1 MVLESLALPQ
11 SPGVRATILL
21 TLGELAP
28 FLPSN
33 FHIEWSSM
41 EWSFTGHLVKSVEL
55 SGLSNF
61 DVYLQVQLSEEE
73 GEQLLGGYLLT
84 RQRVWRLKMCLSCTT
99 IEFSSWCKIISRIL
113 CCKHS

>member
-11 SPGVRATILL
+11 SPEVRATILL

-28 FLPSN
+28 LLPSN

-73 GEQLLGGYLLT
+73 GEQLLGE
-84 RQRVWRLKMCLSCTT
+84 VFVDKAESVE
-99 IEFSSWCKIISRIL
+99 IEDVL
-113 CCKHS
+113 ELYYH